1 TFSLEWRSGP
11 DQVVADVAAVTD
23 VVAGE
28 ATDVIATAVGIGSGV
43 NTKAGDVGTYIT
55 ADHLVAGSALPIPGQ
70 CNAGSKGHAAPLS
83 GSHVE
88 TRNFVV
94 ANVGTCAGR
103 KHTEQITGSIDKK
116 TGHRIVDDVG
126 ICIDAEGESF
136 ARGAAGVVDPVAP
149 YQVVVALHE
158 DSAIQVV
165 VQPVVFHQVAGAII
179 TFQMDAAV
187 EPADIAVA
195 HGGVLPVVGVDAGSH
210 RAIARGQA
218 ADLETVA
225 VDGDVVGGD
234 GDGVA
239 EGDVGGQVLAQA
251 PHALFGN
258 GGGHRV
264 DEAGAGVV
272 GFRGLGRRRG
282 GQQAAEQQQGGQQAV
297 GGGGHGMFLDRMAC
311 NGSGVVARA
320 AGAGGRG

>member
-1 TFSLEWRSGP
+1 CAGTTRPVGKWWRAAIRCSRRRCRKFPRRWQATGRPAGRRATAGRPTGGGRRGMTFSLEWRSGP

-136 ARGAAGVVDPVAP
+136 A
-149 YQVVVALHE
+149 
-158 DSAIQVV
+158 
-165 VQPVVFHQVAGAII
+165 
-179 TFQMDAAV
+179 
-187 EPADIAVA
+187 
-195 HGGVLPVVGVDAGSH
+195 
-210 RAIARGQA
+210 
-218 ADLETVA
+218 
-225 VDGDVVGGD
+225 
-234 GDGVA
+234 
-239 EGDVGGQVLAQA
+239 
-251 PHALFGN
+251 
-258 GGGHRV
+258 
-264 DEAGAGVV
+264 
-272 GFRGLGRRRG
+272 
-282 GQQAAEQQQGGQQAV
+282 
-297 GGGGHGMFLDRMAC
+297 
-311 NGSGVVARA
+311 
-320 AGAGGRG
+320 